1 MSIANLEITNIILSF
16 RWYPA
21 AAGSKTLHC
30 TLSVLLGMP
39 VTGKDELPP
48 QLKCETVPT
57 HGSGVVELSLLGDT
71 RTFFEGI
78 DILYGDVSISGPV
91 DIVRNNDEIFFD
103 EETSK
108 QISITYGGETRRA
121 LESSRELEGV
131 RRCAVLVIRVSSDSN
146 ALTSVADSESQLS
159 NNIFGANNNNLV
171 SLPPFL
177 V

>member
-1 MSIANLEITNIILSF
+1 M
-16 RWYPA
+16 
-21 AAGSKTLHC
+21 
-30 TLSVLLGMP
+30 SVLLGMP

-48 QLKCETVPT
+48 QLKCAVPT

-71 RTFFEGI
+71 RTFFEDI
-78 DILYGDVSISGPV
+78 DILYGDVSISVPV
-91 DIVRNNDEIFFD
+91 DIVRNDEIFFD
-103 EETSK
+103 DETSK

-171 SLPPFL
+171 SSPPFL

>member
-21 AAGSKTLHC
+21 AAGSKTLQC

-71 RTFFEGI
+71 RTFFEDI
-78 DILYGDVSISGPV
+78 DILYGDVSISVPV
-91 DIVRNNDEIFFD
+91 DIVRNDEIFFD
-103 EETSK
+103 DETSK
-108 QISITYGGETRRA
+108 QISITYGGENRRA
-121 LESSRELEGV
+121 LESSGELEEV
-131 RRCAVLVIRVSSDSN
+131 QTYNVLVIRVSSDSN

>member
-21 AAGSKTLHC
+21 AAGSKTLQC

-48 QLKCETVPT
+48 QLKCAVPT

-71 RTFFEGI
+71 RTFFEDI
-78 DILYGDVSISGPV
+78 DILYGDVSISVPV
-91 DIVRNNDEIFFD
+91 DIVRNDEIFFD
-103 EETSK
+103 DETSK

-121 LESSRELEGV
+121 LESSRELEEV
-131 RRCAVLVIRVSSDSN
+131 QTYNVLVIRVSSDSN
-146 ALTSVADSESQLS
+146 ALTSVADSESKLS

-171 SLPPFL
+171 SSPPFL